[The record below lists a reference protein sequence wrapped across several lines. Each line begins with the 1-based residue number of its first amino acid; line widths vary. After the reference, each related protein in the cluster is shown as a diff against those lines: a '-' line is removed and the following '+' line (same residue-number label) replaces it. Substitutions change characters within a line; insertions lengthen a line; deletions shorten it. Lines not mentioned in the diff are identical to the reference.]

1 MTILSIAFD
10 STLIHDTTF
19 VEQLVFNTEL
29 YFLGKKN
36 CVKSL
41 DFGQEYAENRTPSRS
56 AAIGVSLAG
65 AAVLPQV

>member
-10 STLIHDTTF
+10 STPIHNTF

-29 YFLGKKN
+29 YLLGKKN

-41 DFGQEYAENRTPSRS
+41 DFGQEYAENRMPSRS